1 MSTAE
6 LKFLVA
12 ESTTE
17 WAQEKLDLSIV
28 DLADILSINRR
39 TIQRW
44 NRKENVPSRS
54 HLVQLEKLSELR
66 YLLESVFNEYQEAL
80 KWLWSPCPSFKGRT
94 PISLLLK
101 ADIDPVLELLA
112 SIESGTYS

>member
-28 DLADILSINRR
+28 DLAEILGINRR

-54 HLVQLEKLSELR
+54 HLERLEKLSELR
-66 YLLESVFNEYQEAL
+66 YLLESVFNEYQDAMT
-80 KWLWSPCPSFKGRT
+80 WLWTPCDSFKGRT

-101 ADIDPVLELLA
+101 AEIDPVLELLA
-112 SIESGTYS
+112 SIESGAFI